1 VIDTVAKAIQD
12 VLAGYR
18 ARFPKLDGQSSPSVR
33 TLLNLIV
40 DGIPLCRY
48 LEIGVYRGSTF
59 VPALYRNEFEY
70 AYAID
75 NWTQFEGR
83 RSQFESALCNLT
95 KRQRGRITIIEG
107 DSWKVDLSQ
116 IHGVNVYFYDGAH
129 TKEDHSLAFT
139 YYDSVLANKFVAIVD
154 DWNDVPVREGTRE
167 AFAELGYQIVKDWE
181 FMSRGNGDAE
191 GWWNGLY
198 VAVINKEVK
207 K

>member
-1 VIDTVAKAIQD
+1 LTEAQ
-12 VLAGYR
+12 
-18 ARFPKLDGQSSPSVR
+18 
-33 TLLNLIV
+33 
-40 DGIPLCRY
+40 
-48 LEIGVYRGSTF
+48 
-59 VPALYRNEFEY
+59 
-70 AYAID
+70 
-75 NWTQFEGR
+75 
-83 RSQFESALCNLT
+83 RS
-95 KRQRGRITIIEG
+95 RIKIIEG
-107 DSWKVDLSQ
+107 DSWKVDRSLLR
-116 IHGVNVYFYDGAH
+116 GVNVYFYDGAH